1 MNWQFTIQVGD
12 KDNFVAPIEKNR
24 KQIYIELEKSNG
36 NSNVRFHTDTLIG
49 DCKIS
54 NNKLAKDLLNIA
66 IAIYCADKMILREEA
81 YDGWTRF
88 ITLYIPVSDTKIWE
102 GQKDLLLDAIRFLSG
117 DYWEIVFRDLEIGDT
132 DVEVQ
137 KGLYKN
143 SVINKYELF
152 SGGLDSFIG
161 AIDLLESSTD
171 NVCFISHYSS
181 PIEKSIQKEV
191 IDFLKNIYKGRINAV
206 QINIQPPNSQELS
219 QRSRSILF
227 IALGFNYALSQ
238 GKRNQ
243 LYICENGFISLN
255 VPLSPNRI
263 GSNSTRT
270 THPFFIDRMRKLV
283 CNIGNDVEIL
293 TNYQFKTKGEMIK
306 DTQNKEVLAAG
317 VGLTRSCSKSNLR
330 YAGYSPKGHCGVCLP
345 CIVRRSAL
353 RAAGYPEGNYLHD
366 ISQKSELS
374 ESEGN
379 TLRAMELSL
388 QYYKNKRGT
397 LIFDVLANG
406 QIPSSSGLISD
417 YESVFRRG
425 LVEIGKLIQ

>member
-1 MNWQFTIQVGD
+1 MNWQFTIRVGD
-12 KDNFVAPIEKNR
+12 NDNFVAPIEKNR

-36 NSNVRFHTDTLIG
+36 NSNVRFHTDTIVG

-102 GQKDLLLDAIRFLSG
+102 GQKDLLLGAIRFLSG
-117 DYWEIVFRDLEIGDT
+117 DYWEIVFRDLEID
-132 DVEVQ
+132 DNKVEVQ
-137 KGLYKN
+137 KDLYN
-143 SVINKYELF
+143 NRVINKYELL

-181 PIEKSIQKEV
+181 GIEKSIQKEV
-191 IDFLKNIYKGRINAV
+191 VDYLKNIYQGRINAV

-227 IALGFNYALSQ
+227 IALGINYVVSQ
-238 GKRNQ
+238 GKNNQ
-243 LYICENGFISLN
+243 LFICENGFISLN
-255 VPLSPNRI
+255 VPLSTNRI

-270 THPFFIDRMRKLV
+270 THPFFIDRIRKLIER
-283 CNIGNDVEIL
+283 IGIDVEII
-293 TNYQFKTKGEMIK
+293 TDYQFKTKGEMIK
-306 DTQNKEVLAAG
+306 ESKNKKVLQAG
-317 VGLTRSCSKSNLR
+317 VETTRSCSKSTLR
-330 YAGYSPKGHCGVCLP
+330 WSGYNPKGHCGVCLP
-345 CIVRRSAL
+345 CIVRRAAL
-353 RAAGYPEGNYLHD
+353 RSAGFPEGNYLHD
-366 ISQKSELS
+366 VSQELNLS
-374 ESEGN
+374 EAEGN
-379 TLRAMELSL
+379 TLQAIKLSL
-388 QYYKNKRGT
+388 QYYENKRGT

-406 QIPSSSGLISD
+406 QIPSSSGSISD

-425 LVEIGKLIQ
+425 LVEIGELL